1 MAEKK
6 PRDKTAK
13 EKADLASCR
22 KKLDVMG
29 IELEIYREIGGLAV
43 KGASRSAILSRLMD
57 FTLNA
62 METRSGT
69 LYLLDAASNEL
80 SFEVVKG
87 PLARKLKGLRMKG
100 VAGIAG
106 HVLKTGRPYISS
118 DLGKDKY
125 WIGIKTTR
133 EHGNMLAVPLFRKKR
148 AIGVIEV
155 INKMDSMPFTRADL
169 KTLKSLANHFSI
181 IMERAELFSELD
193 GRLRQ
198 FSTLQEV
205 GNLLNSTLDQKVVR
219 HRAME
224 AITSIMRAEAGS
236 LLLVDELNKQ
246 LYFEVALG
254 EKGDEIKEVR
264 LNIGEG
270 IAGWVAKHGRALVIN
285 DVASD
290 KRFQANVDR
299 KSRFTTRDMVC
310 VPVRIRARSS
320 GTAGDQQGRGTFEK
334 EDLRLFQLFSNQ
346 VAIALDNARLYEE
359 IRETFHATSEALAE
373 AIEKRDPYTGG
384 HTQRVFGYSLAIG
397 RHMGMPAKALEILK
411 LSAVLHDIGKIGIE
425 DRILRKDAPLDAD
438 EAAVMR
444 LHPQYGAEIMKHVP
458 QLKDIVPGMLYHH
471 ERVDGQGYPRG
482 FKGEQIPLM
491 ARIISVADTYD
502 AMTTTRP
509 YRKGLPPEVA
519 IAELRKYTGV
529 QFDARVVEAFIR
541 AFEKGDITGAIPTA
555 ASGPRQNTGR
565 TVNDLVQERHTH

>member
-6 PRDKTAK
+6 KRVKTAE
-13 EKADLASCR
+13 EKADILACR

-29 IELEIYREIGGLAV
+29 IELEIYREISGLAV
-43 KGASRSAILSRLMD
+43 KGASKSSILNRLMD

-69 LYLLDAASNEL
+69 LYLLDPASNEL

-100 VAGIAG
+100 EAGIAG

-118 DLGKDKY
+118 NLGKDKY
-125 WIGIKTTR
+125 WLGIKTSK

-155 INKMDSMPFTRADL
+155 INKIDSRPFTRADL

-205 GNLLNSTLDQKVVR
+205 GNLLNSTLDQTVVR

-236 LLLVDELNKQ
+236 LLLVDEKNKQ

-254 EKGDEIKEVR
+254 EKGKELKEVR
-264 LNIGEG
+264 LDIGEG
-270 IAGWVAKHGRALVIN
+270 IAGWVAKHGRPLIIN
-285 DVASD
+285 DVARD
-290 KRFQANVDR
+290 KRFQSNVDK
-299 KSRFTTRDMVC
+299 KSRFQTCDMVC
-310 VPVRIRARSS
+310 VPVRIKGKVIGVLQAINRI
-320 GTAGDQQGRGTFEK
+320 GGTFEK
-334 EDLRLFQLFSNQ
+334 EDMRLFQLFSNQ

-384 HTQRVFGYSLAIG
+384 HTKRVFEYSLAIG
-397 RHMGMPAKALEILK
+397 KYMDMTPKSLEILK

-425 DRILRKDAPLDAD
+425 DRILRKDAPLDSD
-438 EAAVMR
+438 EAAMMR

-458 QLKDIVPGMLYHH
+458 QLKDIIPGMLYHH
-471 ERVDGQGYPRG
+471 ERIDGQGYPKG
-482 FKGEQIPLM
+482 FKGDQIPLI

-519 IAELRKYTGV
+519 VAELKKYAGV
-529 QFDARVVEAFIR
+529 QFDGTVVEAFMR
-541 AFEKGDITGAIPTA
+541 AFENGDITGAIPGA
-555 ASGPRQNTGR
+555 AAAGA
-565 TVNDLVQERHTH
+565 

>member
-6 PRDKTAK
+6 QRDKTAK
-13 EKADLASCR
+13 EKTDLASCR
-22 KKLDVMG
+22 KRLDVMG
-29 IELEIYREIGGLAV
+29 IELEIYRKIGGLAV

-155 INKMDSMPFTRADL
+155 INKIDSRPFTKADL

-219 HRAME
+219 LRAME

-270 IAGWVAKHGRALVIN
+270 IAGWVAKHGRPLVIN

-310 VPVRIRARSS
+310 VPVRIKGKTIGVLQAINRI
-320 GTAGDQQGRGTFEK
+320 GGTFEK

-384 HTQRVFGYSLAIG
+384 HTKRVFEYSLAIG
-397 RHMGMPAKALEILK
+397 KHMTMPPKALEILK

-458 QLKDIVPGMLYHH
+458 QLKDIVPGMLHHH
-471 ERVDGQGYPRG
+471 ERFDGQGYPRG
-482 FKGEQIPLM
+482 FKGEQIPLI

-519 IAELRKYTGV
+519 IAELRKYAGV
-529 QFDARVVEAFIR
+529 QFDGRVVEAFIR
-541 AFEKGDITGAIPTA
+541 AFDNGDITGAIPATA
-555 ASGPRQNTGR
+555 HGA
-565 TVNDLVQERHTH
+565 

>member
-6 PRDKTAK
+6 KRDKTAK
-13 EKADLASCR
+13 AKADILACR
-22 KKLDVMG
+22 KKLDVMN

-43 KGASRSAILSRLMD
+43 KGASKSSILSRLMD

-69 LYLLDAASNEL
+69 LYLLDPASNEL
-80 SFEVVKG
+80 TFEVVKG
-87 PLARKLKGLRMKG
+87 PLARKLKGLRMKNE
-100 VAGIAG
+100 AGIAG

-148 AIGVIEV
+148 AIGVIAV
-155 INKMDSMPFTRADL
+155 INKIDSRPFTRADL
-169 KTLKSLANHFSI
+169 KTLKSLSNHFSI

-205 GNLLNSTLDQKVVR
+205 GNLLNSTLDQTVVR
-219 HRAME
+219 LRAME

-236 LLLVDELNKQ
+236 LLLVDEKNKQ

-254 EKGDEIKEVR
+254 EKSKELKEVR
-264 LNIGEG
+264 LDIGEG
-270 IAGWVAKHGRALVIN
+270 IAGWVAKHGRPLIIN
-285 DVASD
+285 DVARD
-290 KRFQANVDR
+290 KRFQSNVDK
-299 KSRFTTRDMVC
+299 KSRFKTRDMVC
-310 VPVRIRARSS
+310 VPVRIKGKVIGVLQAINRI
-320 GTAGDQQGRGTFEK
+320 GGTFEK
-334 EDLRLFQLFSNQ
+334 EDMRLFQLFSNQ

-384 HTQRVFGYSLAIG
+384 HTKRVFEYSLAIG
-397 RHMGMPAKALEILK
+397 KHMEMTPKSLELLK

-438 EAAVMR
+438 EAAMMR

-458 QLKDIVPGMLYHH
+458 QLKEIIPGMLYHH
-471 ERVDGQGYPRG
+471 ERIDGQGYPRG
-482 FKGEQIPLM
+482 FKGEQIPLI

-519 IAELRKYTGV
+519 VAELKKYAGV
-529 QFDARVVEAFIR
+529 QFDVRVVEAFIR
-541 AFEKGDITGAIPTA
+541 AFDNGDIAGAISGA
-555 ASGPRQNTGR
+555 AAAGA
-565 TVNDLVQERHTH
+565 

>member
-1 MAEKK
+1 MAEKRK
-6 PRDKTAK
+6 AREKTAR
-13 EKADLASCR
+13 EKTDILACR
-22 KKLDVMG
+22 KQLDVMN

-43 KGASRSAILSRLMD
+43 KGASKSSILNRLMD

-62 METRSGT
+62 METKSGT
-69 LYLLDAASNEL
+69 LYLLDDASNEL

-87 PLARKLKGLRMKG
+87 PLARKLKGLRMKNE
-100 VAGIAG
+100 AGIAG

-118 DLGKDKY
+118 NLGTDKH
-125 WIGIKTTR
+125 WLGIKTSK

-155 INKMDSMPFTRADL
+155 INKIDSRPFTRADL

-205 GNLLNSTLDQKVVR
+205 GNLLNSTLDQKIVR

-236 LLLVDELNKQ
+236 LLLVDEKNKQ

-254 EKGDEIKEVR
+254 EKGDKIKEVR

-270 IAGWVAKHGRALVIN
+270 IAGWVAKHGRPLVIN
-285 DVASD
+285 DVARD
-290 KRFQANVDR
+290 RRFQSNVDK

-310 VPVRIRARSS
+310 VPVRIKGKVIGVLQAINRI
-320 GTAGDQQGRGTFEK
+320 GGTFEK
-334 EDLRLFQLFSNQ
+334 EDMRLFQLFSNQ

-384 HTQRVFGYSLAIG
+384 HTKRVFEYSLAIG
-397 RHMGMPAKALEILK
+397 KHMEMTPKSLEILK

-438 EAAVMR
+438 EAAMMR

-458 QLKDIVPGMLYHH
+458 QLKDIIPGMLYHH
-471 ERVDGQGYPRG
+471 ERIDGQGYPRG
-482 FKGEQIPLM
+482 FKGDQIPLI

-519 IAELRKYTGV
+519 IAELKKYIGV
-529 QFDARVVEAFIR
+529 QFDGKVVEAFMR
-541 AFEKGDITGAIPTA
+541 AFESGDITGAIPNA
-555 ASGPRQNTGR
+555 ASGA
-565 TVNDLVQERHTH
+565 

>member
-6 PRDKTAK
+6 KRDKTAK
-13 EKADLASCR
+13 EKADILACR
-22 KKLDVMG
+22 KRLDVMN

-43 KGASRSAILSRLMD
+43 KGASKSSILNRLMD

-69 LYLLDAASNEL
+69 LYLLDPASNEL

-100 VAGIAG
+100 EAGIAG

-118 DLGKDKY
+118 NLCRDKY
-125 WIGIKTTR
+125 WLGIKTSK

-155 INKMDSMPFTRADL
+155 INKIDSRPFTKADL

-205 GNLLNSTLDQKVVR
+205 GNLLNSTLDQTVVR
-219 HRAME
+219 LRAME

-236 LLLVDELNKQ
+236 LLLVDEKNKQ

-254 EKGDEIKEVR
+254 EKGKELKEVR
-264 LNIGEG
+264 LDIGEG
-270 IAGWVAKHGRALVIN
+270 IAGWVAKHGRPLIIN
-285 DVASD
+285 DVARD
-290 KRFQANVDR
+290 KRFQSNVDK

-310 VPVRIRARSS
+310 VPVRIKGKVIGVLQAINRI
-320 GTAGDQQGRGTFEK
+320 GGTFEK
-334 EDLRLFQLFSNQ
+334 EDMRLFQLFSNQ

-384 HTQRVFGYSLAIG
+384 HTKRVFEYSLAIG
-397 RHMGMPAKALEILK
+397 KHMEMTPKSLELLK

-438 EAAVMR
+438 EAAMMR

-458 QLKDIVPGMLYHH
+458 QLKDIIPGMLYHH
-471 ERVDGQGYPRG
+471 ERIDGQGYPRG
-482 FKGEQIPLM
+482 FKGEQIPLI

-519 IAELRKYTGV
+519 VAELKKYAGV
-529 QFDARVVEAFIR
+529 QFDLRVVEAFIR
-541 AFEKGDITGAIPTA
+541 AFDNGDIAGAIPGA
-555 ASGPRQNTGR
+555 AAAGA
-565 TVNDLVQERHTH
+565 

>member
-1 MAEKK
+1 MAEKRK
-6 PRDKTAK
+6 AREKTAR
-13 EKADLASCR
+13 EKTDILACR
-22 KKLDVMG
+22 KQLDVMN

-43 KGASRSAILSRLMD
+43 KGASKSSILSRLMD

-62 METRSGT
+62 METKSGT
-69 LYLLDAASNEL
+69 LYLLDGASNEL

-87 PLARKLKGLRMKG
+87 PLARKLKGLRMKNE
-100 VAGIAG
+100 AGIAG
-106 HVLKTGRPYISS
+106 HVLKTGRPYVSS
-118 DLGKDKY
+118 NLGKDKH
-125 WIGIKTTR
+125 WLGIKTSK

-155 INKMDSMPFTRADL
+155 INKIDSRPFTRFDL
-169 KTLKSLANHFSI
+169 KILKSLANHFSI

-205 GNLLNSTLDQKVVR
+205 GNLLNSTLDQKIVR

-236 LLLVDELNKQ
+236 LLLVDEKNKQ

-254 EKGDEIKEVR
+254 EKGDKIKEVR

-270 IAGWVAKHGRALVIN
+270 IAGWVAKHGRPLVIN
-285 DVASD
+285 DVARD
-290 KRFQANVDR
+290 KRFQSNVDK
-299 KSRFTTRDMVC
+299 KSRFKTRDMVC
-310 VPVRIRARSS
+310 VPVRIKGKVIGVLQAINRIGSP
-320 GTAGDQQGRGTFEK
+320 FEK
-334 EDLRLFQLFSNQ
+334 EDMRLFQLFSNQ

-384 HTQRVFGYSLAIG
+384 HTKRVFEYSLAIG
-397 RHMGMPAKALEILK
+397 KHMEMTPKSLEILK

-425 DRILRKDAPLDAD
+425 DRVLRKDAPLDSD
-438 EAAVMR
+438 EAAMMR

-458 QLKDIVPGMLYHH
+458 QLKDIIPGMLYHH
-471 ERVDGQGYPRG
+471 ERVDGQGYPKG
-482 FKGEQIPLM
+482 FKGDQIPLI

-519 IAELRKYTGV
+519 VAELKKYAGV
-529 QFDARVVEAFIR
+529 QFDEKVVEAFMR
-541 AFEKGDITGAIPTA
+541 AFESGDITGAIPNA
-555 ASGPRQNTGR
+555 ASGA
-565 TVNDLVQERHTH
+565 

>member
-1 MAEKK
+1 MAEKRK
-6 PRDKTAK
+6 AREKTAR
-13 EKADLASCR
+13 EKTDILACR
-22 KKLDVMG
+22 KQLDVMN

-43 KGASRSAILSRLMD
+43 KGASKSSILNRLMD

-62 METRSGT
+62 METKSGT
-69 LYLLDAASNEL
+69 LYLLDDASNEL

-87 PLARKLKGLRMKG
+87 PLARKLKGLRMKNE
-100 VAGIAG
+100 AGIAG

-118 DLGKDKY
+118 NLGTDKH
-125 WIGIKTTR
+125 WLGIKTSK

-155 INKMDSMPFTRADL
+155 INKIDSRPFTRADL

-205 GNLLNSTLDQKVVR
+205 GNLLNSTLDQKIVR

-236 LLLVDELNKQ
+236 LLLVDEKNKQ

-254 EKGDEIKEVR
+254 EKGDKIKEVR

-270 IAGWVAKHGRALVIN
+270 IAGWVAKHGRPLVIN
-285 DVASD
+285 DVAKD
-290 KRFQANVDR
+290 RRFQSNVDK

-310 VPVRIRARSS
+310 VPVRIKGKVIGVLQAINRI
-320 GTAGDQQGRGTFEK
+320 GGTFAK
-334 EDLRLFQLFSNQ
+334 EDMRLFQLFSNQ

-384 HTQRVFGYSLAIG
+384 HTKRVFEYSLAIG
-397 RHMGMPAKALEILK
+397 KHMEMTPKSLEILK

-438 EAAVMR
+438 EAAMMR

-458 QLKDIVPGMLYHH
+458 QLKDIIPGMLYHH
-471 ERVDGQGYPRG
+471 ERIDGQGYPRG
-482 FKGEQIPLM
+482 FKGDQIPLI

-519 IAELRKYTGV
+519 IAELKKYIGV
-529 QFDARVVEAFIR
+529 QFDGKVVEAFMR
-541 AFEKGDITGAIPTA
+541 AFESGDITGAIPNA
-555 ASGPRQNTGR
+555 ASGA
-565 TVNDLVQERHTH
+565 